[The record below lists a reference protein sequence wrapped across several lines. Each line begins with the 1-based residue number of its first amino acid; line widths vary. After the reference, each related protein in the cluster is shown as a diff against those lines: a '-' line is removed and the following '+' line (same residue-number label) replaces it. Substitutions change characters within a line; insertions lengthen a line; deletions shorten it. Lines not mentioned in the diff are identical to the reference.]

1 MTDLDAEWEAFQNQL
16 TTNNQQNYIDETNE
30 ENEELDIPK
39 CSDIYIS
46 TQTKIAYLNSQINLY
61 EVFWKLEVIDYY
73 KQEDGIIKKSI
84 KINCDT
90 PEQVTELENN
100 IKKNKNVDV
109 HILSQ
114 VNNPNARKTKF
125 KDVRKI
131 DIGLSKKDLVSYRK
145 KKKGAFYNCFAIIM
159 RILYKGE
166 YKEVHVKIFNT
177 GKLEIPGI
185 QYDELL
191 TITLDKLV
199 TVLQPLTNDSLTYNK
214 NDISTVLINSNFS
227 CGFFIDRFKLYEIL
241 KLKYNI
247 IAAYDPCSYP
257 GIQCKFYYN
266 KYNTF
271 EGQIHLGYKI
281 NYNDLPAH
289 SHIVRTFNKEDYD
302 KSWQEISFMIFRTG
316 SVLIVGNCDSFVLN
330 IIYEFLKKVLVEE
343 YPNIYIKNNNNKK
356 KKAVKKI
363 RKKSVLFTI
372 K

>member
-1 MTDLDAEWEAFQNQL
+1 MTDLDAEWKAFQNQL
-16 TTNNQQNYIDETNE
+16 SNNNQSNYIAATIKE
-30 ENEELDIPK
+30 EVELDIPK

-46 TQTKIAYLNSQINLY
+46 TQTKIAYLNSAIKLY
-61 EVFWKLEVIDYY
+61 DVFWNLEVLDYY
-73 KQEDGIIKKSI
+73 KQQDGIIKKSI

-100 IKKNKNVDV
+100 IKNNKHIDV
-109 HILSQ
+109 NILSQ
-114 VNNPNARKTKF
+114 VNNPNARKVKF

-131 DIGLSKKDLVSYRK
+131 DIGLSKKDLISYRK

-159 RILYKGE
+159 RIQYKGV

-185 QYDELL
+185 QFDELL

-199 TVLQPLTNDSLTYNK
+199 DILKPLTTDSLEYNK

-241 KLKYNI
+241 KSKYNI

-266 KYNTF
+266 KYNK
-271 EGQIHLGYKI
+271 EHMGYKI
-281 NYNDLPAH
+281 TDNKAIENYD
-289 SHIVRTFNKEDYD
+289 TCWK
-302 KSWQEISFMIFRTG
+302 EISFMIFRTG
-316 SVLIVGNCDSFVLN
+316 SVLIVGNCDSYVLN
-330 IIYEFLKKVLVEE
+330 IIYEFLKNVLFKE
-343 YPNIYIKNNNNKK
+343 YKNIYIKNNTTKK

-363 RKKSVLFTI
+363 RKKILMFTI